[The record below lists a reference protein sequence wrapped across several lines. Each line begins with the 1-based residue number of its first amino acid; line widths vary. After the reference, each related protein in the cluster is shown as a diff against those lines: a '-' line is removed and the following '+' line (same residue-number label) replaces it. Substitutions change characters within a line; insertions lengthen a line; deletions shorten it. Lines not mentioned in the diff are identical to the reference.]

1 MVDDQVERVVKGG
14 HGSDN
19 TYWLILRERNFPERS
34 SVKAHRYHMP
44 CIGAQDFD
52 AVENALDPTIHF
64 H

>member
-1 MVDDQVERVVKGG
+1 MVEGG